1 MTVALGLLALVAGPA
16 VSPTVDVHA
25 HRGGAGL
32 APENTLAAFRNAL
45 ALGADYLEMD
55 LHASAEGEVVV
66 IHDATL
72 QRTTTGRGYVRQT
85 PLAELKRLDAGSW
98 FHSRFAGERIPT
110 LREVLEMVRA
120 SGDTRIRLNLET
132 KYDANAPPPADF
144 EERILGLV
152 REAGMSDR
160 ILLQSFFSPSLVRV
174 RALSAAVPTA
184 VLRRVSDIPSD
195 AVAVVREVRASVYS
209 PNFRLIGPD
218 LVEALHRAGVP
229 VVPWTVN
236 EPADMERLLEAGI
249 GRLPGDGIITDYP
262 DRLLQLLRARGLHR

>member
-1 MTVALGLLALVAGPA
+1 MAVALGLLALVAGA
-16 VSPTVDVHA
+16 VVSPTVDVHA

-55 LHASAEGEVVV
+55 LHASADGEVVV

-72 QRTTTGRGYVRQT
+72 QRTTNGRGYVRQT
-85 PLAELKRLDAGSW
+85 PLAELQRLDAGSW
-98 FHSRFAGERIPT
+98 FHGRFAGERIPT
-110 LREVLEMVRA
+110 LREVLEMVRVW
-120 SGDTRIRLNLET
+120 GDSRIRLNLET

-152 REAGMSDR
+152 REAGMADR
-160 ILLQSFFSPSLVRV
+160 ILLQSFFYPSLVRV
-174 RALSAAVPTA
+174 RALNAAVPTA

-195 AVAVVREVRASVYS
+195 AVAVVREARASVYS

-218 LVEALHRAGVP
+218 VIEALHRAGVP

-236 EPADMERLLEAGI
+236 EPADMERMLEAGI

-262 DRLLQLLRARGLHR
+262 DRLLQLLRARGLRR